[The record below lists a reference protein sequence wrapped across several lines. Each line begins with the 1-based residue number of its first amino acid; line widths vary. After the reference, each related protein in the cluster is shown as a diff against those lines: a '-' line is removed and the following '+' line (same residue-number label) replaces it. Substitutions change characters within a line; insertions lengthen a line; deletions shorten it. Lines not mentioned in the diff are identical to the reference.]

1 MTLKTILVPT
11 DFSEPSTAALNYA
24 KQLADALNASIHVLH
39 VAEDPLRQPWTLET
53 YGISPLDV
61 LGDITA
67 QAQKDLGKALPE
79 SERKKYNAE
88 LVTAVG
94 SPFSEIVNYARKNS
108 IDLIV
113 MGTHGRGGLAHV
125 VLGSVT
131 ERVVRFAPCP
141 VLTVRAQAEISQ
153 RTIAEAG
160 AAVAATQ

>member
-61 LGDITA
+61 LADITA
-67 QAQKDLGKALPE
+67 QAQKDLEKTLPE

-88 LVTAVG
+88 LVTTVG
-94 SPFSEIVNYARKNS
+94 SPFSEIVNYARKHNV
-108 IDLIV
+108 DLIV
-113 MGTHGRGGLAHV
+113 MGTHGRGGFAHV

-153 RTIAEAG
+153 RTKAEAG
-160 AAVAATQ
+160 AAVAATR